1 MTAPL
6 FGILQLDR
14 GDPWGYAQLL
24 GLVQAWL
31 QDAGGF
37 AAGGLIVYLLYALS
51 TPTDKSESERLRVP
65 VSTWMLLMAALAF
78 VAYAILLA
86 LVIFKKGEVPVPP
99 PPAPGESFKPEPP
112 TWHGELQA
120 VVLMIGG
127 LFSLLGLCEPFA
139 RDLYKITRRN
149 VSFNSSGVRRFGK
162 SLGAYSTGLMDRTR
176 LTAVGIA
183 VGAYLAIGAVLFAV
197 GVPQLIAIWAWLL
210 AVGAGVAL
218 AALAVLML
226 FEAEGPVWAIAKLS
240 FKEVIRKRV
249 LWVFL
254 IFLLP
259 LLFPWQ
265 WFFASKP
272 SDELRNTTGIIT
284 FVLSF
289 LCLVPGVLL
298 AALGIP
304 DDIKSLNIFT
314 IVSKPVERFE
324 IVLGRFIGYVS
335 LMTLV
340 LLALT
345 GISVALIANTSVSPQ
360 ARAETYKA
368 RVPLRG
374 KLEFKSMRAEDRTEK
389 KDFEG
394 TNVGREFDYRRYI
407 AGHSESPQRAIWKF
421 ATIPAEMEHASEDRV
436 PVEFTFDVYRMTKG
450 EQDAGVL
457 TNFTVATHNAP
468 QRQPTKQEGAE
479 WRWADPDQ
487 GADYRDAVQRLLT
500 GALIDARLAERLK
513 VGASPDKKPEQ
524 DELRLAQRLKSLA
537 AKLKANGVTV
547 TEGADGTVTTEPA
560 NVADPRPGAP
570 VWKTINAL
578 AEEFGFYE
586 FKGKRVLDYV
596 VMGIEVPAGL
606 FRNANQGTPAKDE
619 RNQALPRVAI
629 YVKCESPGQLLGM
642 AEPDLYL
649 LRNELPYEVNF
660 FKSMVGL
667 WCRLCM
673 FIGIAVA
680 TTTYISGIL
689 GFLLSAGI
697 YIIGLFT
704 DHLNDLASSRNIG
717 GPFQSLSQIVKAEQS
732 TAPVTDSAGT
742 RALLFGDRIAA
753 WFFRRFQNLIPDVDS
768 FSWGHFV
775 SEGFNINTEY
785 LVVNLVVTAGYL
797 LPWAVCAYYLMRNR
811 EVAA

>member
-14 GDPWGYAQLL
+14 GDPWGYAELQ

-37 AAGGLIVYLLYALS
+37 AAVGLAVYLLYALA

-65 VSTWMLLMAALAF
+65 VSTWMLGMAALAL
-78 VAYAILLA
+78 VSYAIYVA
-86 LVIFKKGEVPVPP
+86 LIIFKKGEVPVPP
-99 PPAPGESFKPEPP
+99 PPQPGESPKPELPV
-112 TWHGELQA
+112 WHGQSQA
-120 VVLMIGG
+120 IALMIGG
-127 LFSLLGLCEPFA
+127 LFSLLGLCEPFV
-139 RDLYKITRRN
+139 RDLYKILRRN
-149 VSFNSSGVRRFGK
+149 VSFNSSGARRFGHA
-162 SLGAYSTGLMDRTR
+162 LGTYTSGLMSRR
-176 LTAVGIA
+176 LLIA
-183 VGAYLAIGAVLFAV
+183 VGGAVAAYLAIGAVLFAI
-197 GVPQLIAIWAWLL
+197 GAPQLTAIWAWLL

-254 IFLLP
+254 IMLLP
-259 LLFPWQ
+259 ALFPWQ
-265 WFFASKP
+265 WFFPSKP
-272 SDELRNTTGIIT
+272 SDELRNTTGTIT
-284 FVLSF
+284 FVLSI

-340 LLALT
+340 LLGLT

-368 RVPLRG
+368 RVPHRG
-374 KLEFKSMRAEDRTEK
+374 KLEFKSMLAQDRQEK

-407 AGHSESPQRAIWKF
+407 AGHPDSPQRGIWKF
-421 ATIPAEMEHASEDRV
+421 ATVPTDLERPDGDRV
-436 PVEFTFDVYRMTKG
+436 PLEFTFDVYRMTKG

-457 TNFTVATHNAP
+457 TNFTVVTHNAP
-468 QRQPTKQEGAE
+468 QRQPSKQEGAE
-479 WRWADPDQ
+479 WRWVDADQ
-487 GADYRDAVQRLLT
+487 GADYAAAVQRLTT
-500 GALIDARLAERLK
+500 GALIDARLAARLK
-513 VGASPDKKPEQ
+513 GGEPKTDQERG
-524 DELRLAQRLKSLA
+524 EMRLAQRMKSLA
-537 AKLKANGVTV
+537 EKLKASGVKV
-547 TEGADGTVTTEPA
+547 TEADGLVTAEPA
-560 NVADPRPGAP
+560 NVSDPRPGTPA
-570 VWKTINAL
+570 WKAVSAL
-578 AEEFGFYE
+578 AEEFGFFE
-586 FKGKRVLDYV
+586 LRGKRVLDYT

-606 FRNANQGTPAKDE
+606 FRNANQGAPGKDE
-619 RNQALPRVAI
+619 RGQALPRLAI

-649 LRNELPYEVNF
+649 LRNELRYEVNF

-673 FIGIAVA
+673 FIGVAVA
-680 TTTYISGIL
+680 ASTYLSGIL
-689 GFLLSAGI
+689 AFLLSAGI

-704 DHLNDLASSRNIG
+704 DHLTDLATGRNIG

-732 TAPVTDSAGT
+732 TAQVTDSAGT
-742 RALLFGDRIAA
+742 RALMFGDKIAA
-753 WFFRRFQNLIPDVDS
+753 WFFRRFQNLIPDVES

-775 SEGFNINTEY
+775 AEGFNINAEY
-785 LVVNLVVTAGYL
+785 LVVNVVVTAGYL
-797 LPWAVCAYYLMRNR
+797 LPWAVLAYYLMRNR